1 MSSLSTGTT
10 TGTAVV
16 LTADTT
22 GDCVIK
28 TGASAT
34 TALTIS
40 GNTQSVTL
48 TGTLVS
54 PTISAPTISGSTT
67 FPGATSGSVTLAIP
81 AAAGSTTLTLP
92 STSGTVLQSGT
103 AVTEAQGGT
112 GTTTG
117 YYGFKNRIINGGMS
131 TWQRGTTFSSINN
144 QITYGSD
151 RFFAFTSGATAQAQI
166 IRSTSVPTGFLYSQQ
181 FGRAS
186 GNTVVNQQFLC
197 QCIESSNML
206 DLVGQTVTV
215 SFWAKAGANYSGGNL
230 TIKLSTG
237 TTADQSSGTFS
248 GGPCTGYTGNQAA
261 INTTQAITSTFTKY
275 TFTSS
280 AIQAGALSMGLGI
293 GYTPTGTAGADD
305 NIYITG
311 CQLEV
316 GSTATSF
323 DYRPYGT
330 EEALCQ
336 RYFINFSDTYGGM
349 IMVSGTVT
357 VLRYIL
363 PLPVTMRAGP
373 TVTFS
378 NVDSGFTASSLGGS
392 GNDKRINVETS
403 ASARADFRPRID
415 VKAEV
420 EL

>member
-1 MSSLSTGTT
+1 
-10 TGTAVV
+10 
-16 LTADTT
+16 
-22 GDCVIK
+22 
-28 TGASAT
+28 
-34 TALTIS
+34 
-40 GNTQSVTL
+40 
-48 TGTLVS
+48 
-54 PTISAPTISGSTT
+54 
-67 FPGATSGSVTLAIP
+67 
-81 AAAGSTTLTLP
+81 
-92 STSGTVLQSGT
+92 
-103 AVTEAQGGT
+103 
-112 GTTTG
+112 
-117 YYGFKNRIINGGMS
+117 
-131 TWQRGTTFSSINN
+131 
-144 QITYGSD
+144 
-151 RFFAFTSGATAQAQI
+151 
-166 IRSTSVPTGFLYSQQ
+166 
-181 FGRAS
+181 
-186 GNTVVNQQFLC
+186 
-197 QCIESSNML
+197 
-206 DLVGQTVTV
+206 
-215 SFWAKAGANYSGGNL
+215 
-230 TIKLSTG
+230 
-237 TTADQSSGTFS
+237 
-248 GGPCTGYTGNQAA
+248 
-261 INTTQAITSTFTKY
+261 
-275 TFTSS
+275 
-280 AIQAGALSMGLGI
+280 MGLGI

-323 DYRPYGT
+323 DYRPIGT

-349 IMVSGTVT
+349 IMASGTVT